1 MSSLLNRIGQTLGIV
16 EDDPETVEPCATE
29 SDAPRPDLTRLV
41 RAGWAIKQRQD
52 EDAQSLMDINNVLK
66 TLIQPGDYVVIDSI
80 KVSHQ
85 ERTSLDITDP
95 TRLAAAL
102 GSRFEDL
109 VKTDVK
115 FKMTD
120 KLEDLAFSGD
130 GGVVNEEIRSCIVA
144 RTLSSIV
151 YRASKA
157 AV

>member
-1 MSSLLNRIGQTLGIV
+1 
-16 EDDPETVEPCATE
+16 
-29 SDAPRPDLTRLV
+29 
-41 RAGWAIKQRQD
+41 
-52 EDAQSLMDINNVLK
+52 MDINNVLK
-66 TLIQPGDYVVIDSI
+66 TLIQPGDYVVIDGI

-85 ERTSLDITDP
+85 ERTSLDISDP
-95 TRLAAAL
+95 TRLANAL